1 MVVNVSGMVTKLAGT
16 PRASARGGM
25 QGASFVM
32 KAWAARNAMQLV
44 RDSAACFGR
53 RHLVNFAL
61 DAIDKAKFPK
71 RRATCGPP
79 MPEIWHFDPSR
90 YNGEGR
96 NDHNTPPAFSGGM
109 LTECLIPPIYMDSKS
124 LLVYPAA
131 WRRWKALRESKDTYR
146 RISGRVIICRFRIFW
161 PFHSGNYGRFFW
173 AIMSLGSI

>member
-1 MVVNVSGMVTKLAGT
+1 MKGQITKKICDRCAEKGIGLLVVNVSGMVTKLAGT

-79 MPEIWHFDPSR
+79 MPEIWNFDPSR

-109 LTECLIPPIYMDSKS
+109 LTCGP
-124 LLVYPAA
+124 
-131 WRRWKALRESKDTYR
+131 
-146 RISGRVIICRFRIFW
+146 
-161 PFHSGNYGRFFW
+161 NGRFP
-173 AIMSLGSI
+173 ATR